1 MLYCTRTTFRMLIPL
16 SRAPHHNRRLH
27 EEMMLALCEESPIS
41 RSAGGTLNREQLHS
55 CGHLGDLLVV
65 VVVVVVVAA
74 GVGVVVEGVIGAAV
88 LVVVVV
94 VVVVVSSRSSRRS
107 RSSSGSRNRSRS
119 RSR

>member
-65 VVVVVVVAA
+65 VVVVVVAA